1 MNRERKAA
9 TIADPKSPYQFW
21 LPPDERR
28 IKVGPEQEEVP
39 LPQVPLPIKSAQ
51 EEWTGEP
58 TDVQIGSS
66 VYDYLRQFPDCQY
79 NREYAELLRDA
90 FPHYI
95 SDLASQSIL
104 LGHKDVAAAYLQRLV
119 NYLKILLLLDPQN
132 RALQQ
137 QIGLHY
143 YQLAMNFET
152 LPECRKLL
160 QSGRHYLLTA
170 LGEEG
175 TDSTALNYLAHIA
188 YLVGDYA
195 AAGEYWQRLQPL
207 LDDADAVAGIETR
220 LQEISSGQLPPQP
233 LLEELEQVGEA
244 MLLYGAG
251 DYAEAK
257 VLLEVIEE
265 QGALCQALP
274 MAEFHYLLGMCR
286 LKTNENAAAF
296 DSLDK
301 ALRIDPAYEPALE
314 AQQNLLNQGG

>member
-1 MNRERKAA
+1 MNAERKAA
-9 TIADPKSPYQFW
+9 IIADPNSPYQFW
-21 LPPDERR
+21 LPPEERR
-28 IKVGPEQEEVP
+28 VKVGPEQEQVP
-39 LPQVPLPIKSAQ
+39 LPQVPLPIKSDR
-51 EEWTGEP
+51 EGRTGEP
-58 TDVQIGSS
+58 SDVQIGSS

-90 FPHYI
+90 FPHFI
-95 SDLASQSIL
+95 SDLASQSIM

-152 LPECRKLL
+152 LPECRKHL
-160 QSGRHYLLTA
+160 QSGRYYLLSA
-170 LGEEG
+170 LGDEG

-207 LDDADAVAGIETR
+207 LDDADTVAGIEER
-220 LQEISSGQLPPQP
+220 LQEIRSSKLPPHP

-251 DYAEAK
+251 DYSEAK
-257 VLLEVIEE
+257 GLLEVIEE
-265 QGALCQALP
+265 QGALCQAFP
-274 MAEFHYLLGMCR
+274 MAEFHFLLGMCR

-301 ALRIDPAYEPALE
+301 ALRIDPSFEPALE

>member
-1 MNRERKAA
+1 MKTERKSAA
-9 TIADPKSPYQFW
+9 IADPSSPYQFW
-21 LPPDERR
+21 LPPEERR
-28 IKVGPEQEEVP
+28 VKVGPEQEQVP
-39 LPQVPLPIKSAQ
+39 LPQVPLPIKSAR
-51 EEWTGEP
+51 EERTDEP

-95 SDLASQSIL
+95 SDLASQAIM

-143 YQLAMNFET
+143 YQLAMNFEI
-152 LPECRKLL
+152 LPECRKHLQAGQHFLL
-160 QSGRHYLLTA
+160 SA
-170 LGEEG
+170 LGEEA
-175 TDSTALNYLAHIA
+175 TDSTALNYLAQIA
-188 YLVGDYA
+188 YLTGDYA

-207 LDDADAVAGIETR
+207 LHDADAVAAIEVR
-220 LQEISSGQLPPQP
+220 LQEISSGKLPQHP
-233 LLEELEQVGEA
+233 LLVELEQVGEA

-257 VLLEVIEE
+257 ALLEVIEE
-265 QGALCQALP
+265 QGALCQTFP

-286 LKTNENAAAF
+286 LKAEENAAAF

-301 ALRIDPAYEPALE
+301 ALQIDPAYEPALE
-314 AQQNLLNQGG
+314 AQQYLLNQGG